1 MSTKSLLYHG
11 FGLGTMESSRISYEQ
26 GTVTF
31 HVQRPISRLLCS
43 NCHSSNIIRRGT
55 IQRRLCHVPIGL
67 KPVFVQVTLHRL
79 ECRNC
84 GTLRNE
90 HLPFMLP
97 NKRYTRAFARYVIAL
112 SHCMTVKDV
121 ANLLGVSWG
130 MIRSI
135 QEDHLQQEVKKRKLS
150 TLKCLAVD
158 ELAIGKGRRYVS
170 IVLDLKSGM
179 VVFVGDGRSS
189 ESIAPFFLHL
199 KRIGA
204 KIEAVAMDMAAPY
217 HLAVS
222 ETFPNAVKVLDRFH
236 VIKLMNDKLSDL
248 RRQLQSSARN
258 TEKKNILKGTR
269 WLLLKR
275 SGSVND
281 KQKQCRLDDALE
293 LNKPLATAYYLKEDL
308 AQFWKQESLNEAKK
322 FLGSWIATA
331 LASGVRQLKTMANA
345 LKRYREQLFAW
356 YKYRISTGPLEGFN
370 NKAQT
375 MKRQAYGY
383 RNIDFFKLKLK
394 TLHLKKYALVG

>member
-1 MSTKSLLYHG
+1 M
-11 FGLGTMESSRISYEQ
+11 
-26 GTVTF
+26 
-31 HVQRPISRLLCS
+31 C
-43 NCHSSNIIRRGT
+43 
-55 IQRRLCHVPIGL
+55 
-67 KPVFVQVTLHRL
+67 VQVTLHRL
-79 ECRNC
+79 KCRNC
-84 GTLRNE
+84 GVLRYE

-97 NKRYTRAFARYVIAL
+97 NKRYTRAFAHYVIAL
-112 SHCMTVKDV
+112 SHCMTIKDV
-121 ANLLGVSWG
+121 SNLLGTSWG
-130 MIRSI
+130 LIRSI
-135 QEDHLQQEVKKRKLS
+135 QEDHLQREVKKRKIS
-150 TLKCLAVD
+150 TLKCLAID

-179 VVFVGDGRSS
+179 VVFVGDGRSA
-189 ESIAPFFLHL
+189 ESIEPFLLRL
-199 KRIGA
+199 KRAGA

-222 ETFPNAVKVLDRFH
+222 KIFPDAIKVLDRFH

-258 TEKKNILKGTR
+258 TEKKSVLKGTR

-275 SGSVND
+275 SGSVSD
-281 KQKQCRLDDALE
+281 KRQQSRLDDALQ

-308 AQFWKQESLNEAKK
+308 AQFWKQDNLDEAKK

-345 LKRYREQLFAW
+345 LKRYRDQLFAW
-356 YKYRISTGPLEGFN
+356 YEYPISTGPLEGFN

-383 RNIDFFKLKLK
+383 RNLDFFKLKLQ